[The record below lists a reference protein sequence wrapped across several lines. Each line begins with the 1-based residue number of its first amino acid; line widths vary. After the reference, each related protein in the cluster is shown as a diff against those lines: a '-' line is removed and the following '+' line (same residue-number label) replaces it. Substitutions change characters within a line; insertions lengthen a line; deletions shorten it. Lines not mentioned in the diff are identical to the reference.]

1 MPASSFHQLLHA
13 VENQEK
19 RDEKELY
26 KQRDVAFSSHNVKLW
41 FDDKNIANYSKKRI
55 LAR

>member
-26 KQRDVAFSSHNVKLW
+26 KQRDVAFTSHNVKLW
-41 FDDKNIANYSKKRI
+41 FDDKSIAKISKKRI
-55 LAR
+55 LVR

>member
-1 MPASSFHQLLHA
+1 MQASSFHQLLHA

-26 KQRDVAFSSHNVKLW
+26 KQRDVAFSSHNVKL
-41 FDDKNIANYSKKRI
+41 
-55 LAR
+55 LV